1 MRWVPVESTSLDCVG
16 YENEVLE
23 IRFNNGG
30 VYRYSGVPEEVH
42 EGLMRADS
50 KGRFFNAEIRG
61 TDRFT
66 CLRRVGFGLPYRPPR
81 PRVPAKR

>member
-30 VYRYSGVPEEVH
+30 VYRYFGVLH
-42 EGLMRADS
+42 
-50 KGRFFNAEIRG
+50 
-61 TDRFT
+61 
-66 CLRRVGFGLPYRPPR
+66 RPPR